1 MHNIQWWKY
10 MYPALPGSKK
20 IHKII
25 LSWKLFWW
33 PIFIFLL
40 FLTNIKTKC
49 LNMVLWMIKI
59 VFETEFFSLLIH
71 KTCLNQTSLEPSF
84 LFEIDRCLVY
94 TGYITGA
101 WFIQIIL
108 TTIFYIG
115 TLFKVQFIKD
125 FCFIQDSL

>member
-1 MHNIQWWKY
+1 MEVGSGSGVCI
-10 MYPALPGSKK
+10 LPGSKK

-108 TTIFYIG
+108 TCIFLDPGRAGYMYFHHCI
-115 TLFKVQFIKD
+115 L
-125 FCFIQDSL
+125 CM